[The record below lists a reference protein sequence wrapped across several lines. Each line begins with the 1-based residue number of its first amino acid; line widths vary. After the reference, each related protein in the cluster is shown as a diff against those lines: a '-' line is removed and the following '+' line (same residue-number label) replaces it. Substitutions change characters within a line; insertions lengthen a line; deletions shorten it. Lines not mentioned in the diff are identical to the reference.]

1 MSNSIPDIMKTVTPQ
16 ADSPTISLPSAT
28 TKSVFKTPS
37 LENGGA
43 DILKI
48 ILIAAI
54 VIFQPVFINQCFILF
69 AMFPLSRYISSTL
82 QSNVCE

>member
-1 MSNSIPDIMKTVTPQ
+1 MSNSIPDIMKTVTTQ

-43 DILKI
+43 DILD
-48 ILIAAI
+48 
-54 VIFQPVFINQCFILF
+54 
-69 AMFPLSRYISSTL
+69 
-82 QSNVCE
+82 E